1 MQSIMRD
8 LFLPNISATEFDTN
22 PDAMK
27 EISHA
32 SSEKN
37 NVTLNC
43 TKPVQEVVLTDP
55 IGILICDHKIM
66 RP

>member
-1 MQSIMRD
+1 MRD

-27 EISHA
+27 EINHA

-37 NVTLNC
+37 NATLNC

-55 IGILICDHKIM
+55 KGILICNHKII